1 MRRAP
6 RAGGPSPELSPKRS
20 SPVAHCCAAGRS
32 VQARDE
38 SPAPRAPGRAG
49 FGHGERHRRRR
60 ASCWSPLQA
69 PRQGRVA
76 ACLGRNAA
84 PLETQRGDVPLG
96 ARRYSPITCRFQ
108 RRGRGTLRD
117 GLDEDRNGRRDRNRD
132 ALLAKRPVSTSP
144 RCRRPT
150 RGKGSSKRSAH
161 QTRGASPQMGGS
173 ERGRTRRPTAQPT
186 LTAWL
191 RRRDPLGFS
200 RACRRRDEAGSR
212 V

>member
-1 MRRAP
+1 MSPRHPAHLAGPASATAKGTGGGAP
-6 RAGGPSPELSPKRS
+6 RAGALSKP
-20 SPVAHCCAAGRS
+20 
-32 VQARDE
+32 
-38 SPAPRAPGRAG
+38 PGRGA
-49 FGHGERHRRRR
+49 
-60 ASCWSPLQA
+60 SPLVSA
-69 PRQGRVA
+69 GTPRHSR
-76 ACLGRNAA
+76 
-84 PLETQRGDVPLG
+84 PKEGDVPLG
-96 ARRYSPITCRFQ
+96 AGRYSPITCRLQ
-108 RRGRGTLRD
+108 RRGRRTLRD